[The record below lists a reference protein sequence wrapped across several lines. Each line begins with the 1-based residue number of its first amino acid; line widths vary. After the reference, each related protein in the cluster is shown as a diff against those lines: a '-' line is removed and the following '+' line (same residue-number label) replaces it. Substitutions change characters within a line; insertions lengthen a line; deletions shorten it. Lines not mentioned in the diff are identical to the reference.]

1 MTNLNEAV
9 YPRGKQAGMFP
20 ALSSRPDEAYVEF
33 IADARNFLLHAQQ
46 YPIGDYSRKLL
57 AGAGVSMSADPEN
70 TRRAIDVLMEDPAV
84 KTYYRVKRSLQEA
97 FWGRVQSSYGSRR
110 DELLAA
116 FDAADHMGPG
126 SVSYDE
132 KKSLPDYTR
141 VEIHLQPGGYCFEPL
156 AGMLYDY
163 GLKVFMGGAADKDF
177 VAVNAARA
185 AGVPADGQVH
195 RILDLGCSAGAT
207 TTALKRQHPGAEV
220 TGIDVSAAMLRYAHL
235 RAIEQDVEV
244 HFRQMPAESLRFADG
259 HFDMVLAMLL
269 FHEVPATVGRRI
281 VEEAFRVLRPGGT
294 FSVLDF
300 SGDRERDLYSM
311 FFAEMDAADNGEP
324 YLPGYVHS
332 NVEEVMRE
340 VGFEMQP
347 YDPRAALTR
356 GRIGIKPAN

>member
-1 MTNLNEAV
+1 MTTAQTV
-9 YPRGKQAGMFP
+9 YPRGKVAGMYP
-20 ALSSRPDEAYVEF
+20 ALDTRREEAYVDFVE
-33 IADARNFLLHAQQ
+33 DARNFLLHAQQ
-46 YPIGDYSRKLL
+46 RPIGEYSRRLL
-57 AGAGVSMSADPEN
+57 QEAGLPNSPDGAT
-70 TRRAIDVLMEDPAV
+70 TRRSMELLMREPTL
-84 KTYYRVKRSLQEA
+84 KTFYRLKRSLQES
-97 FWGRVQSSYGSRR
+97 FWNALLRSYGGRR
-110 DELLAA
+110 ETLLAA
-116 FDAADHMGPG
+116 LDAAEARGPG
-126 SVSYDE
+126 TLQYDPGYQP
-132 KKSLPDYTR
+132 PDYTK
-141 VEIHLQPGGYCFEPL
+141 VDIHLQPGGYSGEPL
-156 AGMLYDY
+156 AGFLYDF

-185 AGVPADGQVH
+185 AGVPADGQAH

-332 NVEEVMRE
+332 NVEEVMRD
-340 VGFEMQP
+340 VGFEMLP

-356 GRIGIKPAN
+356 GRVGIKPAT